1 MFVRFC
7 EFVPILFKF
16 KLTLHI
22 AYSAV
27 AVVWARMTSHDPVC
41 ASAWLGLLVLC
52 RYLLLYYLIYFLIW
66 HKYIYNRCERL
77 AKIIKSIYFV
87 KMFVAESQSKNE
99 ANIFAIVIR
108 REYMGSDF
116 KWQCTYFHQLL
127 LPGKFFYFNV
137 GFRRV
142 SILYSLRQ
150 NGERSKW
157 IKKER

>member
-16 KLTLHI
+16 KLTLHNMG
-22 AYSAV
+22 SCCLS
-27 AVVWARMTSHDPVC
+27 SHDLTWPRAC
-41 ASAWLGLLVLC
+41 KWLGLLVLC

-157 IKKER
+157 IKKERKR